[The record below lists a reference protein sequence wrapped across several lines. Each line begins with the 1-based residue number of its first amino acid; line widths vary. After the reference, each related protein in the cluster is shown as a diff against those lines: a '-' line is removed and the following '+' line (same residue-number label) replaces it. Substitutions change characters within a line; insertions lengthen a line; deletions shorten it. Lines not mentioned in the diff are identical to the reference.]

1 MNISENVR
9 RQILDNLI
17 ILGECFGTNG
27 RAVDFVNRV
36 APYYK
41 NISDLERHMDRF
53 KDWTLDQLFYDELG
67 LLSVDDKQFECF
79 CTEYMNPVFVRNKR
93 ILDEY
98 DEFYYEDL
106 NPKCLKAINDGLELA
121 DLEVVSD
128 TDRKV
133 FSG

>member
-9 RQILDNLI
+9 RQILNNLI

-53 KDWTLDQLFYDELG
+53 KDRTLDQLFMMNWDCSRVNRQNVG
-67 LLSVDDKQFECF
+67 LMRAC
-79 CTEYMNPVFVRNKR
+79 R
-93 ILDEY
+93 
-98 DEFYYEDL
+98 
-106 NPKCLKAINDGLELA
+106 
-121 DLEVVSD
+121 
-128 TDRKV
+128 
-133 FSG
+133 

>member
-53 KDWTLDQLFYDELG
+53 MDWTLDQLFYDELG

-79 CTEYMNPVFVRNKR
+79 CTEYMNPVFEMCAPVQMKGVSKR
-93 ILDEY
+93 KASADSKIKLLRELNNR
-98 DEFYYEDL
+98 ED
-106 NPKCLKAINDGLELA
+106 
-121 DLEVVSD
+121 
-128 TDRKV
+128 
-133 FSG
+133 

>member
-1 MNISENVR
+1 
-9 RQILDNLI
+9 
-17 ILGECFGTNG
+17 
-27 RAVDFVNRV
+27 
-36 APYYK
+36 
-41 NISDLERHMDRF
+41 
-53 KDWTLDQLFYDELG
+53 
-67 LLSVDDKQFECF
+67 
-79 CTEYMNPVFVRNKR
+79 MNPVFVRNKR

-133 FSG
+133 FLG